1 MSTVALRAVAHHQDI
16 LRNID
21 TLPIG
26 LGTRE
31 RESGAAS
38 IT

>member
-1 MSTVALRAVAHHQDI
+1 MAPAAVTNNQDI

-21 TLPIG
+21 TLPIAVD
-26 LGTRE
+26 TRE
-31 RESGAAS
+31 RGPEWS